1 MAPPTASAGL
11 HVMFDDHTSL
21 ELRVH
26 EPQGRAFAFIGSE
39 WGRFTLSGPPE
50 HVAAA
55 LRELAD
61 KVEAH
66 TQTRRAVA

>member
-11 HVMFDDHTSL
+11 HVMFDDHATL
-21 ELRVH
+21 ELRVD
-26 EPQGRAFAFIGSE
+26 EYEGRAFAFIGSE

-61 KVEAH
+61 KVDAD
-66 TQTRRAVA
+66 TQTRWAVA